1 MFGPSMDRIP
11 CTWRLPP
18 RLVPHSRAPLEHHS
32 PSGGWSAESRVQ
44 AHLARFTSAPLALAA
59 TRGARSRWDRARKLW
74 RSAVS
79 LAELDQEDPGRSALR
94 GEWDTGSG
102 SSLFDEQSPFS
113 GRVQVTGCGASSGG
127 SWRRLRFNGQT
138 EQSVLLLDANGIP
151 RHEALAFGYLKSL
164 AAMGSATL
172 RSLGVQK
179 PWRVLLLGVG
189 LGALPGWFRKA
200 QAKVTAIDLDPVV
213 LRAAQV
219 VGQMPGAVQG
229 LEACLKDAEA
239 DTDALRVYC
248 CDGVEFVKAASN
260 EVRYDLLVMDVF
272 DGQGETPEAFLTED
286 FGQACAS
293 VATCCVVNLT
303 CPVPMWEDAHHFNAP
318 SAGKLADAFQ
328 LGFQSKAW
336 SVRVA
341 EGQNLILCATRYGAP
356 PELYLANAAEEL
368 ASEGLFAFDP
378 VRRVGFRRQ
387 EW

>member
-1 MFGPSMDRIP
+1 MDLPSQGTPGTFHVRASGTGSH
-11 CTWRLPP
+11 TWRAFSVGQSSEAVEICGVFGRAGP
-18 RLVPHSRAPLEHHS
+18 RGDPKERNSVEEGCKLTCQPK
-32 PSGGWSAESRVQ
+32 SATFQMDFKNPYQS
-44 AHLARFTSAPLALAA
+44 
-59 TRGARSRWDRARKLW
+59 
-74 RSAVS
+74 
-79 LAELDQEDPGRSALR
+79 DPGRSALR

>member
-1 MFGPSMDRIP
+1 MAVAPGDEKGLTMVDLFG
-11 CTWRLPP
+11 
-18 RLVPHSRAPLEHHS
+18 
-32 PSGGWSAESRVQ
+32 
-44 AHLARFTSAPLALAA
+44 
-59 TRGARSRWDRARKLW
+59 
-74 RSAVS
+74 
-79 LAELDQEDPGRSALR
+79 GR
-94 GEWDTGSG
+94 
-102 SSLFDEQSPFS
+102 
-113 GRVQVTGCGASSGG
+113 
-127 SWRRLRFNGQT
+127 
-138 EQSVLLLDANGIP
+138 
-151 RHEALAFGYLKSL
+151 KSL

-248 CDGVEFVKAASN
+248 CDGVEPLGGSRNLRVTRFVKAASN